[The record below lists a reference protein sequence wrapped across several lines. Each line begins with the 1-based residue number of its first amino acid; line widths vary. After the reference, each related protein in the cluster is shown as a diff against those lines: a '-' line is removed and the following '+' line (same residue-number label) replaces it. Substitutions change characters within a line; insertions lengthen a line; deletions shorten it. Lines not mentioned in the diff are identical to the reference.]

1 MSEQSPESA
10 GPGLRRA
17 VTRWEI
23 VGLSLNDVI
32 GSGVYLLPAAAA
44 ALLGP
49 ASLWAVLLAG
59 FAVMMLVLC
68 FAEAGSHFDEPGSAY
83 VYTREA
89 FGDFVG
95 FEVGW
100 MTWLARVAS
109 VASLSNGFAQALT
122 FLWPGAGS
130 GVTRGLVIVIPLV
143 LFAWI
148 NVRGVEYG
156 ARLAVGLTIAK
167 ILPLLLFV
175 AVGIFAIDW
184 SLVVPG
190 SIGDL
195 LDLPDASRLGEA
207 AALLLFAYAGFENTA
222 ASAGEFRHPRR
233 DVPFALMTMIMVCTL
248 LYTAVQLVAL
258 GTLPDLA
265 AHVEGAPIADA
276 AALLMGAWAGL
287 MMTAGAAVSIE
298 GNVGNTMFSGPR
310 YLYALARDGYGP
322 RLLAG
327 VHPRYRT
334 PAAAIVAQL
343 VLAGALALSGSFV
356 QLAMLSIVARLATY
370 IGTAAAVPVLRRKF
384 APTEDTVVLPG
395 GPTIPL
401 LALLLC
407 LAFLATA
414 TVPNLVAG
422 SIGLAAGLVIYRF
435 RRTPDGEARM
445 PRGS

>member
-1 MSEQSPESA
+1 
-10 GPGLRRA
+10 
-17 VTRWEI
+17 
-23 VGLSLNDVI
+23 VI

-49 ASLWAVLLAG
+49 ASFWAVLLAG

-68 FAEAGSHFDEPGSAY
+68 FAEASSHFDEPGSAY

-122 FLWPGAGS
+122 FLWPSAGE
-130 GVTRGLVIVIPLV
+130 GLTRALVIVTPLA
-143 LFAWI
+143 LFAWV
-148 NVRGVEYG
+148 NVLGVQHG
-156 ARLAVGLTIAK
+156 ARVAIALTIAK
-167 ILPLLLFV
+167 ILPLLMFV
-175 AVGIFAIDW
+175 SVGIFAIDW
-184 SLVVPG
+184 SLVFPVTA
-190 SIGDL
+190 
-195 LDLPDASRLGEA
+195 PDTSGLGEA

-222 ASAGEFRHPRR
+222 AAAGEYKTPRR
-233 DVPFALMTMIMVCTL
+233 DVPFALMMMILVVTL

-265 AHVEGAPIADA
+265 ARTEGAPLADA
-276 AALLMGAWAGL
+276 ATLLLGTWAGL
-287 MMTAGAAVSIE
+287 MMTLGAAVSIE
-298 GNVGNTMFSGPR
+298 GNVGSTMLAGPR

-322 RLLAG
+322 RALAG
-327 VHPRYRT
+327 IHPRYRT
-334 PAAAIVAQL
+334 PAPAIVTQF
-343 VLAGALALSGSFV
+343 VLASVLALSGSFV

-384 APTEDTVVLPG
+384 EPTEDTVVLPG

-407 LAFLATA
+407 LAFLASA
-414 TVPNLVAG
+414 TLANLVAG
-422 SIGLAAGLVIYRF
+422 AVALVVGVAIYRS
-435 RRTPDGEARM
+435 RRPTGAPRENARE
-445 PRGS
+445 P